1 VPSPDSVEVNPL
13 AQEPVHYFF
22 IGTAGS
28 GKTQLTRA
36 YKRFLD
42 ERGLDTTLVN
52 LDPGATNLP
61 YAPEVD
67 IRDWVSLEQVMA
79 EYGLGPNGA
88 QVAAADMVA
97 VKLPEIEEVLEEFD
111 PDVFLFD
118 TPGQLELFVFRH
130 ASTRIVERLGGEQ
143 PLLAYLFDPILSLT
157 PTGFVS
163 LLMLGASTHLRF
175 QAPMVNIL
183 SKSDILKSEDLAKIE
198 EWAEEPERLM
208 SALDEEVAEGAQKVL
223 SIELLRALDSM
234 GIYRRLVP
242 ASANEVR
249 GLEDLYT
256 AAQLVY
262 TGGEDLSPD

>member
-1 VPSPDSVEVNPL
+1 M

-22 IGTAGS
+22 IGTAGA

-36 YKRFLD
+36 YKRYFD
-42 ERGLDTTLVN
+42 ERGLDAVLVN

-61 YAPEVD
+61 YAAEVD
-67 IRDWVSLEQVMA
+67 IREWVSLEQVMA

-88 QVAAADMVA
+88 QVAAADLMA
-97 VKLPEIEEVLEEFD
+97 VKLPEVEEVLEGFD
-111 PDVFLFD
+111 PDAFLFD

-143 PLLAYLFDPILSLT
+143 PLLAYLFDPILSKT

-163 LLMLGASTHLRF
+163 LLMLGASTHFRF
-175 QAPMVNIL
+175 QAPMVNVL
-183 SKSDILKSEDLAKIE
+183 SKADLLEPAELAKIE
-198 EWAEEPERLM
+198 EWAAEPDRLM
-208 SALDEEVAEGAQKVL
+208 AALDEEAAEGAQKVL

-234 GIYRRLVP
+234 GVYRRLVP
-242 ASANEVR
+242 ASANEVK

-256 AAQLVY
+256 AAQLMY
-262 TGGEDLSPD
+262 SGGEDLSPD